1 MPEYCCYNIV
11 KSVTADKLKKEDTIA
26 SYICDLSWVP
36 SSGMIRRYV
45 QNLYKT
51 MDTDSNYKSGLM
63 LYNKSLFV
71 IDVAKVVSVK
81 EKSLWWGDVY
91 EVRIYYPNLKS
102 GDKKISKIWFN
113 KNQAVQII
121 KPVPV
126 IKLTNREKNL
136 LLRKMVNYY

>member
-11 KSVTADKLKKEDTIA
+11 KNVTADKLKKEDTIA
-26 SYICDLSWVP
+26 SYICDLSWIP
-36 SSGMIRRYV
+36 ASGMIKRYV

-51 MDTDSNYKSGLM
+51 MDIDSNYKSGLM

-81 EKSLWWGDVY
+81 EKSLWFGDVY

-102 GDKKISKIWFN
+102 GNKKMSKMWFN

-126 IKLTNREKNL
+126 IKLTSPEKNL
-136 LLRKMVNYY
+136 LLRKVVNYY

>member
-1 MPEYCCYNIV
+1 
-11 KSVTADKLKKEDTIA
+11 
-26 SYICDLSWVP
+26 
-36 SSGMIRRYV
+36 
-45 QNLYKT
+45 